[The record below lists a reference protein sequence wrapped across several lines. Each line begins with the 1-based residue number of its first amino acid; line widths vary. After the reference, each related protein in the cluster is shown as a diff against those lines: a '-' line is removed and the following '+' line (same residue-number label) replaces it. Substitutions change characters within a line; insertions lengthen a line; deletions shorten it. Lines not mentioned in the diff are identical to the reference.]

1 VDAIVVDTGLLI
13 ALFDGSDRHHADALA
28 FLQSVERK
36 LITNFAVVTETTVM
50 LGPSVEAQTAFLG
63 WASRALDIDNQTAL
77 DLARIVELMTK
88 YRDLPADF
96 ADASLVALCERL
108 GTERIAT
115 LDRDFDV
122 YRTAKR
128 KRLRNVFFG

>member
-1 VDAIVVDTGLLI
+1 
-13 ALFDGSDRHHADALA
+13 
-28 FLQSVERK
+28 
-36 LITNFAVVTETTVM
+36 VVTETTLM
-50 LGPSVEAQTAFLG
+50 LGPSVEAQTAFLS
-63 WASRALDIDNQTAL
+63 WASRALEIDNQTAL

-108 GTERIAT
+108 STERIAT
-115 LDRDFDV
+115 LDRDFEV